1 MNNDENGVTQIL
13 FVRDFATD
21 ISTGVDD
28 YLHLKLFIEGIND
41 NKYINQRSP
50 VRYKVVPFNYGPND
64 DIKKVYERL
73 CQNALSYDILIG
85 HGLGGGL
92 LAKYRNENVVNKKVI
107 LLMPLLF
114 RNEKYNLINQFFEL
128 HLLLNPM
135 LLFPKG
141 LFIPA
146 QYVFEG
152 GNICN
157 SDYSL
162 ISFKQQYDFYKD
174 LKTENSEY
182 LSFFEC
188 NENVTIFY
196 AKDEQLSTIDETTL
210 SKIPKTKLIRVEGLH
225 ECWRSINVNNI
236 DFFTNL
242 ERVIKEDIIQ
252 RIEPNL

>member
-13 FVRDFATD
+13 FVRGFATD
-21 ISTGVDD
+21 ISNGVDD
-28 YLHLKLFIEGIND
+28 YLHLKLFIEGISD
-41 NKYINQRSP
+41 NKYINQQSP
-50 VRYKVVPFNYGPND
+50 GRYKVVPFNYGPND
-64 DIKKVYERL
+64 DINKVYERL
-73 CQNALSYDILIG
+73 SNDARGYDILIG

-92 LAKYRNENVVNKKVI
+92 LAKYRNNNLVNKKVI

-114 RNEKYNLINQFFEL
+114 RNERYNLICQFLEL
-128 HLLLNPM
+128 QLLLNPM
-135 LLFPKG
+135 LLFPKA

-152 GNICN
+152 GNILN

-174 LKTENSEY
+174 LQIENSEY

-196 AKDEQLSTIDETTL
+196 AKDDQLSKIDENTL
-210 SKIPKTKLIRVEGLH
+210 SKIPKPKLIRVEGLH

-242 ERVIKEDIIQ
+242 ERVIKEDIIK
-252 RIEPNL
+252 RVDPL